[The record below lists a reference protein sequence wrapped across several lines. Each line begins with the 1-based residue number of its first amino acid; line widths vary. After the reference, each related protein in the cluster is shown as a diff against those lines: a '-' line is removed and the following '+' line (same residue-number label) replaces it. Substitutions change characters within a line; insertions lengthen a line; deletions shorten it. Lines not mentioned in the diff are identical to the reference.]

1 MSLAARLGALIVA
14 AATLSSRP
22 ALAQGTD
29 RLPLA
34 ARARP
39 LTLPAGAI
47 ALDGALS
54 IHRERTTT
62 ALLSAMLS
70 LGAAWAPNDDV
81 ELSVVALPLALAPR
95 VAFGASTPA
104 GFQRDA
110 AVGIRWR
117 FLRGDAQLGFGLRA
131 TLRGGDDV
139 VFGVEP
145 SIPAQ
150 LTLGRGRLDLSLG
163 ARVELQS
170 PIGTEVSLR
179 LAYLF
184 QVTPHLSLAA
194 STAAIVY
201 DFGRDARVPAA
212 ITGAYAIAGARG
224 APVVDVSVALEFER
238 LFDAATGDLRVDL
251 YTVTGA
257 ARFYAR

>member
-1 MSLAARLGALIVA
+1 MSLATRLGSLIVA
-14 AATLSSRP
+14 SAVLSSP
-22 ALAQGTD
+22 LAGAEGTD

-54 IHRERTTT
+54 IHRERTSTG
-62 ALLSAMLS
+62 LLSATLS
-70 LGAAWAPNDDV
+70 LGAAWAPSDDV

-95 VAFGASTPA
+95 IAYGAATPA

-110 AVGIRWR
+110 AAGVRWR
-117 FLRGDAQLGFGLRA
+117 FLRGGAQLGFGLRA
-131 TLRGGDDV
+131 TFRGGDDV

-150 LTLGRGRLDLSLG
+150 LALGRGRLDLTLG
-163 ARVELQS
+163 ARVELRS

-184 QVTPHLSLAA
+184 QVTPQLSLTA

-201 DFGRDARVPAA
+201 DLGRDARVPAA
-212 ITGAYAIAGARG
+212 LTGAYAIAGPRG
-224 APVVDVSVALEFER
+224 APAVDVSVSLDFER
-238 LFDAATGDLRVDL
+238 LFDASTGDLRVDL